1 MKSKVSLMQSR
12 TLKIFVS
19 NILIIVL
26 LDFFVSKVAQKYNS
40 YIDEKQNTIEISN
53 SIYHHTFKSNYT
65 ERKYEKR
72 VGSYKIITNSLGFR
86 DKKMRYVE
94 NIPTK
99 KRLLFI
105 GDSFTEGV
113 LLNYEKTFVGI
124 IDEKLEK
131 KNIEVLNAAV
141 ASYSPIIYWRK
152 IKDLIETKNI
162 KFDHLIVFI
171 DISDSDDEANIYELS
186 SDSNV
191 INRNNP
197 IRGKNNFSETNEIE
211 SIKTFIKKNTFLIY
225 FITNWISDKFFG
237 TKSDDINYY
246 TLKNYY
252 SGRALWT
259 IDEKVFKEWGS
270 KGVDLMKFYMD
281 KLLKLLKKNNID
293 LTVAVYPWPNQIWH
307 EDLDSKQVKL
317 WEEWCNINQIK
328 FINFFPYFIKK
339 NMKESYKIDL
349 INRYYL
355 PYDIHFNSRGNDLI
369 AKKFLEIFYTE

>member
-281 KLLKLLKKNNID
+281 KLLKLLKKNNI
-293 LTVAVYPWPNQIWH
+293 
-307 EDLDSKQVKL
+307 
-317 WEEWCNINQIK
+317 
-328 FINFFPYFIKK
+328 
-339 NMKESYKIDL
+339 
-349 INRYYL
+349 
-355 PYDIHFNSRGNDLI
+355 
-369 AKKFLEIFYTE
+369 